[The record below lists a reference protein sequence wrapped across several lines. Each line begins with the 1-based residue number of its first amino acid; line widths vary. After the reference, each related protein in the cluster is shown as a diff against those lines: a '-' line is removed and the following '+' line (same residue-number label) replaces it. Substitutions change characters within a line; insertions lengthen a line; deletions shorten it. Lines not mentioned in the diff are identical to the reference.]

1 MDDKLIDIKEILYLF
16 KKKFWIILLVTL
28 ITTGFGFYKTTK
40 MTERYQGVTKIFV
53 GKGDSI
59 LNYYP
64 EIEIK
69 YYSELMNTFNEVIKV
84 GNSLDNALKNSNSNK
99 TSEEVGGGVTI
110 TAAQK
115 SPIFT
120 VTYNSVSK
128 DGIEEVINAVSNEFS
143 EYIKKM
149 LPETDTKIIDE
160 VRVYPIIPNKKK
172 VIMIAFAVGI
182 IISIGIIF
190 VIDYLDDTIK
200 SKEKLEKLLPIP
212 VLGELPKH
220 EKSFKGEGV

>member
-1 MDDKLIDIKEILYLF
+1 MDDKLIDIKEILYLL

-28 ITTGFGFYKTTK
+28 ITTGFGFYKTTR
-40 MTERYQGVTKIFV
+40 MAERYQGVSKIFV
-53 GKGDSI
+53 GKGDSL

-69 YYSELMNTFNEVIKV
+69 YYTDLMNTFNEVIKV

-99 TSEEVGGGVTI
+99 TASEVSSGIVI
-110 TAAQK
+110 TGAQK

-120 VTYNSVSK
+120 VTYSSFTK

-143 EYIKKM
+143 DYIKKM
-149 LPETDTKIIDE
+149 MPETDPKIIDE
-160 VRVYPIIPNKKK
+160 VRVYPITPNKRK
-172 VIMIAFAVGI
+172 VIMIAFVVGFI
-182 IISIGIIF
+182 ASIGIIF
-190 VIDYLDDTIK
+190 VLDYLDDTIK

-220 EKSFKGEGV
+220 EKSFKGE

>member
-28 ITTGFGFYKTTK
+28 ITTGFGFYKTIK

-53 GKGDSI
+53 GKGDSL

-99 TSEEVGGGVTI
+99 TSAEVGGGVTI

>member
-1 MDDKLIDIKEILYLF
+1 MDDKLIDIKEILYLL

-28 ITTGFGFYKTTK
+28 ITTVFGFYKTTK

-53 GKGDSI
+53 GKGDSL

-69 YYSELMNTFNEVIKV
+69 YYSDLMNTFNEVIKV

-99 TSEEVGGGVTI
+99 TSADVSGEIAI
-110 TAAQK
+110 TGAQK

-120 VTYNSVSK
+120 VTYNSFSK
-128 DGIEEVINAVSNEFS
+128 EGIEEVINAVSNEFS